1 MTNPLYWLKLY
12 FFFRSK
18 FGKILPVKEMLA
30 QVLNFQI
37 LITYL
42 VVHDWNFIQVG
53 YQSFKTLNM
62 FTIKNPKKLK
72 GKVNPLT

>member
-1 MTNPLYWLKLY
+1 LVEIV

>member
-1 MTNPLYWLKLY
+1 LFEIV

-18 FGKILPVKEMLA
+18 FGKIWPVKEMLG
-30 QVLNFQI
+30 QVLNFQL

-42 VVHDWNFIQVG
+42 VIHDWNFIQVG

-62 FTIKNPKKLK
+62 FTIKNPKKIK
-72 GKVNPLT
+72 NEK

>member
-1 MTNPLYWLKLY
+1 
-12 FFFRSK
+12 
-18 FGKILPVKEMLA
+18 MLA